1 MGVMR
6 GTVILVDIIMTLE
19 LLSDKLKQ
27 EIKKLL
33 HEVLDE
39 RELER
44 KLKGPYDFP
53 EEN

>member
-53 EEN
+53 EED